1 VNLGVFLL
9 QLDSKVFRGGVD
21 HFDSECGG
29 REQSSVGIAGHLG
42 IDGIFVD
49 VCAGGTEGV
58 VVADVIT
65 EVAEGGFLDVDH
77 VVAVDLFRHLKQRK
91 MHRPLRPLLP
101 PPHPIRLR
109 IRLGHPPGNRTILLV
124 ELRAEIV
131 RIPRNA
137 VALPKIV
144 IGVDGAGEAR
154 SVFVGWVGEAD
165 VFVFSV
171 LLVGVVFV
179 AVFVFVVLVAL
190 VGGLAFVVVVVGLVG
205 VGGLFGGRLFVVVIG
220 IFVVVV
226 VDVVVV
232 GLFVVL
238 VALLGGLFV
247 VVFALVLV
255 VLVAVVISL
264 VVALLLTAVASV
276 VIFTVVII
284 GCIFLI
290 LLPKSSIAFLSGS
303 FSF

>member
-1 VNLGVFLL
+1 
-9 QLDSKVFRGGVD
+9 
-21 HFDSECGG
+21 
-29 REQSSVGIAGHLG
+29 
-42 IDGIFVD
+42 
-49 VCAGGTEGV
+49 
-58 VVADVIT
+58 
-65 EVAEGGFLDVDH
+65 
-77 VVAVDLFRHLKQRK
+77 

-226 VDVVVV
+226 VDVVAVAAAAVEAAAHAPPGESPVASGAADTSPPVASAGVADTFPPVAVGGPTSRCVAAAVGFGVAVAADPDVV
-232 GLFVVL
+232 GASGVDAYDI
-238 VALLGGLFV
+238 ALL
-247 VVFALVLV
+247 ARYW
-255 VLVAVVISL
+255 
-264 VVALLLTAVASV
+264 
-276 VIFTVVII
+276 
-284 GCIFLI
+284 CCYC
-290 LLPKSSIAFLSGS
+290 
-303 FSF
+303 